1 MKIDLKKFRKD
12 HDLIQKDVAKM
23 FNCEQSNISEI
34 ERNKKSLEDYQKDI
48 LIEMYGL
55 GEVEKY
61 IISDD
66 LNNQEASE
74 IDPGDSTIEIRSDV
88 WEVIRRQAASLESKD
103 KQLDR
108 VISLLEKELGDN
120 KKTTT
125 LDNVSADDE
134 GSVEKVG

>member
-61 IISDD
+61 IISDE
-66 LNNQEASE
+66 LNNPEASE

-88 WEVIRRQAASLESKD
+88 WEVIKRQAASLESKD

-108 VISLLEKELGDN
+108 VISLLEKELDNN
-120 KKTTT
+120 KKTAPNGIST
-125 LDNVSADDE
+125 DDE
-134 GSVEKVG
+134 GGVEKVG